1 VASSEQLMQSVA
13 QGDRVAF
20 NELVLRHQGSAWT
33 IAYRFLGDAIEA
45 EDIVQTAFLK
55 ILEAAPHYKPTAE
68 FSTYLC
74 RVVTRLCMDFVQK
87 KRPLTTATLP
97 DRPDLSQNPTQGEED
112 MEIRKA
118 LETLPPPQRMA
129 VVLRYYEDLNYRQIA
144 AAMDVSEKA
153 VEGLLDRGRKALT
166 VRLAKYLEK

>member
-1 VASSEQLMQSVA
+1 MLLVSR
-13 QGDRVAF
+13 GDRAAF
-20 NELVLRHQGSAWT
+20 NELILRHQGSAWV

-55 ILEAAPHYKPTAE
+55 ILEAAPRYQPTAG

-74 RVVTRLCMDFVQK
+74 QVVTRLCMDFVQK
-87 KRPLTTATLP
+87 KKPFPTASLP
-97 DRPDLSQNPTQGEED
+97 DRPDLSQKPIQGEED
-112 MEIRKA
+112 REVRRA
-118 LETLPPPQRMA
+118 LETLLPPQRMA

-144 AAMDVSEKA
+144 TAMDVSEKA

-166 VRLAKYLEK
+166 TRLARYFEK